1 MDIDKQFDAAIQR
14 HSRIYAGIHSIEG
27 REAFVDSLRMFMRE
41 NDNMDIQTIEEI
53 IQEIIQASKR
63 HMN

>member
-1 MDIDKQFDAAIQR
+1 MDIDEQFDAAIER

-27 REAFVDSLRMFMRE
+27 REAFVDSLKMFMRE

-53 IQEIIQASKR
+53 IQEIIQSSKR

>member
-1 MDIDKQFDAAIQR
+1 MDIDEQFDAAIER

-27 REAFVDSLRMFMRE
+27 REAFVDSLKMFMRE

-63 HMN
+63 HRN

>member
-1 MDIDKQFDAAIQR
+1 MDIDEQFDAAIER

-27 REAFVDSLRMFMRE
+27 REAFVDSLRMFLRE
-41 NDNMDIQTIEEI
+41 NDKMDLGTIEEI

>member
-1 MDIDKQFDAAIQR
+1 MDIDDQFDAAIER
-14 HSRIYAGIHSIEG
+14 HSRMYAGIHSIEG

-41 NDNMDIQTIEEI
+41 NDNMNIQTIEEI
-53 IQEIIQASKR
+53 IKEIIQASKR

>member
-1 MDIDKQFDAAIQR
+1 MDIDEQFDAAIER

-27 REAFVDSLRMFMRE
+27 REAMFLRE
-41 NDNMDIQTIEEI
+41 NDKMDLGTIEEI

>member
-1 MDIDKQFDAAIQR
+1 MDIDEQFDAAIDR

-41 NDNMDIQTIEEI
+41 HDNMDTQTIEEI
-53 IQEIIQASKR
+53 IKEIIQASKR

>member
-1 MDIDKQFDAAIQR
+1 MDIDDQFDAAIER
-14 HSRIYAGIHSIEG
+14 HSRMYAGIHSIEG

-53 IQEIIQASKR
+53 IKEIIQASKR